1 MGMML
6 GRFLRNS
13 VIVPLEACRIDD
25 FMPNNRECRGRDS
38 DGITDQREKART
50 SYRQ

>member
-6 GRFLRNS
+6 GHFLRNS
-13 VIVPLEACRIDD
+13 VIVPLQASRIDD
-25 FMPNNRECRGRDS
+25 FVPNNGERRARDS
-38 DGITDQREKART
+38 DGITDQRAKART